1 MKVQVDYSHYVIVDV
16 PDSIIEKDENG
27 EFDGFPLMFN
37 FLKNYVPEGAEVM
50 GWEYPVKEEE

>member
-1 MKVQVDYSHYVIVDV
+1 MKVRIDYSHHVVVDV

-37 FLKNYVPEGAEVM
+37 FLKVYLPE
-50 GWEYPVKEEE
+50 